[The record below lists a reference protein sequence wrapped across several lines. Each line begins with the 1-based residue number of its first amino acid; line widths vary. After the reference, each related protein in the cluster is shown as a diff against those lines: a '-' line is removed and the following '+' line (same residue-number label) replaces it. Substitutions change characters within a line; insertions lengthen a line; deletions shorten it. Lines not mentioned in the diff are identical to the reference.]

1 MNISV
6 FLFAVIKFHLYH
18 FSHWSSS
25 AFSFNLNS
33 YWYAT
38 NCSNCISSFSRCSIW
53 MFPHCIYCCLCT
65 NSNWIPWISLT
76 FYASFVLVSN
86 VLNLK
91 YFKLNT
97 SSMDYNT
104 VTDEITRLTED
115 LNTWSSTL
123 SDSIVWSSK
132 NIQFEYPETFN
143 LNIFRFNSVVVEK
156 HSIWIY
162 WNWYVENI
170 QKH

>member
-1 MNISV
+1 MI
-6 FLFAVIKFHLYH
+6 
-18 FSHWSSS
+18 
-25 AFSFNLNS
+25 
-33 YWYAT
+33 
-38 NCSNCISSFSRCSIW
+38 
-53 MFPHCIYCCLCT
+53 
-65 NSNWIPWISLT
+65 
-76 FYASFVLVSN
+76 FYSSFVLVSN

-115 LNTWSSTL
+115 LNTWSSIL

-156 HSIWIY
+156 HSI
-162 WNWYVENI
+162 
-170 QKH
+170 